1 MSANFN
7 SEPQTTPLK
16 ATDSKIYLRLLS
28 YVKPLWL
35 VFVLSIIGFWI
46 FSIVEVGLIAITEL
60 LIGLVGGE
68 LPAEKGFLSKWV
80 VTHFG
85 EPDMEVARWAIPAI
99 MLFMMLIRGF
109 GLFMGTYCLTYV
121 SRKVIHTLRS
131 QLFNHIVELPCA
143 YYDSQSSGH
152 IISKI
157 SYNVEQV
164 TGAIT
169 DALKVVLRESI
180 KIVAL
185 LVYMFSV
192 DWRLTLMF
200 FALIPLIGIVVNRI
214 GKRFRIL
221 SRNIQTSMGNI
232 THVTSEAI
240 NGHHDMRIYGAVDYE
255 QQRFSKAS
263 ENNRRQSMKLM
274 VANTLGSIIIQML
287 IGSVMAIIIW
297 ICLDPLFL
305 ENMTA
310 GLFIAFI
317 GAAGSLA
324 KPARQLSEVYSV
336 VQKGLAASETI
347 FEVLDCPKEES
358 LEQAKTPLNKDSL
371 KGTVEFRNVSFWYE
385 APEQKALDSIN
396 FTATPGETIALV
408 GSSGSGKSTF
418 VSLLAGF
425 YRAQE
430 GGVYIDDHSLE
441 ETSLKEL
448 RQQISYV
455 SQKVTL
461 FNDTVFNNIAYGE
474 LSSSSKEAVERAV
487 KLAHANEFIEQLSEG
502 FETQLGEDAMRLSG
516 GQRQRLAIARAIL
529 KDAPILVLDEATS
542 ALDNESE
549 RYIQAAMDEVMKGRT
564 TFVIAHRLSTIEGA
578 DRIVVLEQGRI
589 VEVGNHT
596 ELMEKNGRYA
606 LLHSQQFA
614 DQLV

>member
-1 MSANFN
+1 MSANIN
-7 SEPQTTPLK
+7 SASQDNSPK
-16 ATDSKIYLRLLS
+16 ASDSKIYLRLLS
-28 YVKPLWL
+28 YVKPLWW
-35 VFVLSIIGFWI
+35 VFLLSIVGFWI
-46 FSIVEVGLIAITEL
+46 FSIIEVGLIAVTEL

-80 VTHFG
+80 VAEFG
-85 EPDMEVARWAIPAI
+85 EPNMEVARWAIPAI
-99 MLFMMLIRGF
+99 MLFMMLVRGF

-121 SRKVIHTLRS
+121 SRKVIHGLRS
-131 QLFNHIVELPCA
+131 QLFNHIVELPCS

-169 DALKVVLRESI
+169 EALKVVLRESI

-200 FALIPLIGIVVNRI
+200 FALIPLIGLVVNRI

-255 QQRFSKAS
+255 QKRFSKAS

-287 IGSVMAIIIW
+287 IGSVMALIIW

-310 GLFIAFI
+310 GLFIAYI

-324 KPARQLSEVYSV
+324 KPARQLSEVYSTI
-336 VQKGLAASETI
+336 QKGLAASESI
-347 FEVLDCPKEES
+347 FEILDSPKEQS
-358 LEQAKTPLNKDSL
+358 VEQSKTPLDKEAV

-385 APEQKALDSIN
+385 SPEQKALNSVS
-396 FTATPGETIALV
+396 FTANPGETIALV
-408 GSSGSGKSTF
+408 GSSGSGKSTL

-430 GGVYIDDHSLE
+430 GGVYIDNHNLE
-441 ETSLKEL
+441 ETSLQEL

-474 LSSSSKEAVERAV
+474 LSNSSKEDVERAV
-487 KLAHANEFIEQLSEG
+487 KLAYADMFIEQLPGG
-502 FETQLGEDAMRLSG
+502 FETELGDDAMRLSG

-529 KDAPILVLDEATS
+529 KNAPILVLDEATS

-549 RYIQAAMDEVMKGRT
+549 RYIQAAMEEVMKGRT

-578 DRIVVLEQGRI
+578 DRILVLENGRI
-589 VEVGNHT
+589 VEEGNHDS
-596 ELMEKNGRYA
+596 LIAKSGRYA

-614 DQLV
+614 DI